1 MANTFADNLKSCL
14 DRHNFTDKELA
25 KSLNCNLRTVR
36 CWLSGRYVPT
46 IRKILTICTI
56 IGASLDELISDN
68 NYSDYENDPFV
79 YELFSIL
86 QDLQFE
92 NYYYVKAPINSF
104 VNAIKKMNGD
114 DNNA

>member
-1 MANTFADNLKSCL
+1 M
-14 DRHNFTDKELA
+14 
-25 KSLNCNLRTVR
+25 
-36 CWLSGRYVPT
+36 
-46 IRKILTICTI
+46 RKILTICTI

>member
-36 CWLSGRYVPT
+36 CWLSGRYVPN

-68 NYSDYENDPFV
+68 NYLDYENDPFV